1 MPQSSPA
8 GTDPRTAAA
17 RWCAALLM
25 AQFVSGRAVRDALY
39 LANLPVTTLPTAMLV
54 TAVASIL
61 LALVWPRLSSGT
73 PPARFL
79 SRARPVGDFTSLC
92 SRCWRASSSAMR
104 TIRPCPG

>member
-54 TAVASIL
+54 TLFPQEARFGVAS
-61 LALVWPRLSSGT
+61 
-73 PPARFL
+73 
-79 SRARPVGDFTSLC
+79 
-92 SRCWRASSSAMR
+92 RCPS
-104 TIRPCPG
+104 PK